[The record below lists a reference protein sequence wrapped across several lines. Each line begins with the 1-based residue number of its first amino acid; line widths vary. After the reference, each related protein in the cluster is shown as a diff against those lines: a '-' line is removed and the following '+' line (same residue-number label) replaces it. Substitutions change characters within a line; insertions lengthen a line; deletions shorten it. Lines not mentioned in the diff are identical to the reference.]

1 MEKQIENL
9 ELRSERVR
17 NIIGQV
23 PPKVVRYGTILVTF
37 IITLLFLAAY
47 FIPYPETLTIK
58 GHITVTPNQ
67 TYVQVLVPY
76 KYINSIQQGMEVI
89 VTIESNANSK
99 SQLIVSSIDRHIQ
112 NINGTHYF
120 LVDIGIEN
128 SNLNSTEHLQNGMN
142 ASASFLLSD
151 KTIWQYIIKK

>member
-23 PPKVVRYGTILVTF
+23 PPKLVRYGTILVTF
-37 IITLLFLAAY
+37 IIVLLFLSAY

-67 TYVQVLVPY
+67 TCVQVLVPY

-89 VTIESNANSK
+89 VTIESNVNSK

-120 LVDIGIEN
+120 LVYIGIEN

-151 KTIWQYIIKK
+151 KTIWQYIIRK

>member
-23 PPKVVRYGTILVTF
+23 PPKLVRYGTILVTF
-37 IITLLFLAAY
+37 IIVLLFLAAY
-47 FIPYPETLTIK
+47 FIPYPETLTNK

-89 VTIESNANSK
+89 VTIESNVNSK

-120 LVDIGIEN
+120 LVYIGIEN

-151 KTIWQYIIKK
+151 KTIWQYIIRK